1 LLDGNLLVSH
11 SQAWSGISRRKGDMA
26 VASRAQR
33 AVTDVT
39 PERWEQF
46 GRALQEWREDVL
58 GYQVRGRFAEDRFI
72 NLRLVQ
78 DLEKNYRPGTYTKW
92 ALQDAAPAYQVP
104 YSPQDGPGSIL
115 AFLHGD
121 TDTLARATGKPAVKP
136 GRHTDGPDGWRP
148 PVADR
153 ARRDADAPYAAPI
166 LDRLLALADSGVTD
180 PTGAQVFGAG
190 TDDARAWDGPGAWVR
205 SPRDRAWFIAEIRRW
220 EAGRDSLGGNSG
232 TGAAGA

>member
-1 LLDGNLLVSH
+1 
-11 SQAWSGISRRKGDMA
+11 MT

-33 AVTDVT
+33 AVTDVP
-39 PERWEQF
+39 PERWAQL

-58 GYQVRGRFAEDRFI
+58 GYQVRGRFAEDRYI

-92 ALQDAAPAYQVP
+92 ALQDAAQAYQVP
-104 YSPQDGPGSIL
+104 YGRQVPGSVL
-115 AFLHGD
+115 AFLYGEA
-121 TDTLARATGKPAVKP
+121 DTLARASAVSARKSAV
-136 GRHTDGPDGWRP
+136 RRDRLMDGPDGWQP
-148 PVADR
+148 PVADP

-166 LDRLLALADSGVTD
+166 LDRLLELADSGIAD
-180 PTGAQVFGAG
+180 PSGAQVFGEG

-220 EAGRDSLGGNSG
+220 EAGRDSLGGAG
-232 TGAAGA
+232 ATGAGAAGA

>member
-1 LLDGNLLVSH
+1 
-11 SQAWSGISRRKGDMA
+11 
-26 VASRAQR
+26 
-33 AVTDVT
+33 VTDVP
-39 PERWEQF
+39 PERWAQL

-58 GYQVRGRFAEDRFI
+58 GYQVRGKFAEDRYI

-92 ALQDAAPAYQVP
+92 ALQAAAQAYQVP
-104 YSPQDGPGSIL
+104 YDRQVPGSVL
-115 AFLHGD
+115 AFLHGEA
-121 TDTLARATGKPAVKP
+121 DTLARASAVSAGKSAVTP
-136 GRHTDGPDGWRP
+136 DRLADGPDGWRP

-166 LDRLLALADSGVTD
+166 LDRLLELAGSGVTD
-180 PTGAQVFGAG
+180 PSGAQVFPGSP
-190 TDDARAWDGPGAWVR
+190 DDARAWDGPGAWVR
-205 SPRDRAWFIAEIRRW
+205 SPRDRAWFIAEVHRW